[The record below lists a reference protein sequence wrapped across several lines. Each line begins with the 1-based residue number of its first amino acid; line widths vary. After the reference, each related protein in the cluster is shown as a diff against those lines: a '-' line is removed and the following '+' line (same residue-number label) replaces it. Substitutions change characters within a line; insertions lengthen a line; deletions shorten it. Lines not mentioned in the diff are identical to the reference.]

1 MLASIL
7 LPVNGVYVAV
17 VALCCLSDTV
27 IASLTRSGSA
37 FRGKAPLLISGP
49 PLGGFMIQSGAKAMA
64 LGGFRGLGSVALGG
78 RGGICGG
85 GHITAC

>member
-1 MLASIL
+1 MQASIL
-7 LPVNGVYVAV
+7 LPVNEVYAAV
-17 VALCCLSDTV
+17 VARRCPSDTV
-27 IASLTRSGSA
+27 IAFPTQSGSA

-78 RGGICGG
+78 RGAYAEEGG
-85 GHITAC
+85 GT